1 MKQPPYENKD
11 INMKINV
18 IDGMQNGKNA
28 FKLSIIDKDKW
39 ARFVRYY
46 FNVDSIFLFIKGALT
61 GRGGRVV

>member
-1 MKQPPYENKD
+1 
-11 INMKINV
+11 MKINV
-18 IDGMQNGKNA
+18 MDGMQNGKHA

-39 ARFVRYY
+39 ARIVRYY